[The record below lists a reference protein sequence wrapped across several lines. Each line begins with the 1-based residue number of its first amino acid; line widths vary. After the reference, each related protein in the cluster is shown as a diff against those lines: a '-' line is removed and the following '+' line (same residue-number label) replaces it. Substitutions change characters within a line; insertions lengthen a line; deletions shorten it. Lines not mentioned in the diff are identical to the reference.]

1 MIYRSF
7 HPHKGR
13 LSDDGNRDFRVLQ
26 SKRMEAKKRKPKM
39 KQFIICLL
47 AILLLEGCVP
57 QPSTTSP
64 KSCMNAT
71 QLNSYSYEYLSRVAK
86 LLRED
91 KKSLESFEIFINAL
105 KGTVDSYYKMI
116 KSSVYISNVVRYLP
130 IPYAGEVSN
139 TTKLI
144 SKTVLNLGGAAGA
157 LNRYKNSSDI
167 FLENFDKLSPTNAKA
182 SEIAKVAIYADTKL
196 LADANDLQMALREIS
211 ASTAMMAATTQ
222 SIADTLDATSGYFN
236 QAKSWAGLSQPTGD
250 DSAKV
255 VQNHNSMNARVGQ
268 LNQKITSLGNSA
280 QTYRL
285 NIEKARIYSELALQL
300 ES

>member
-1 MIYRSF
+1 
-7 HPHKGR
+7 
-13 LSDDGNRDFRVLQ
+13 
-26 SKRMEAKKRKPKM
+26 MEAKKRKPRM
-39 KQFIICLL
+39 KQFIISLL
-47 AILLLEGCVP
+47 AILFLEGCMS

-64 KSCMNAT
+64 KSCINTA

-91 KKSLESFEIFINAL
+91 KKNLESFEGFINVL
-105 KGTVDSYYKMI
+105 KGTVDSYSQMI

-157 LNRYKNSSDI
+157 LNRYKKSSDI

-182 SEIAKVAIYADTKL
+182 SEISKLAIYADTKL
-196 LADANDLQMALREIS
+196 LVDAYDLQMALREIS
-211 ASTAMMAATTQ
+211 SSTAMMAATTQ
-222 SIADTLDATSGYFN
+222 SISDTLDATSGYLN
-236 QAKSWAGLSQPTGD
+236 QAKNWAGLSQPAGD
-250 DSAKV
+250 DNTKV
-255 VQNHNSMNARVGQ
+255 LQNHNSMNARVGQ

-280 QTYRL
+280 ENYRL

-300 ES
+300 EN